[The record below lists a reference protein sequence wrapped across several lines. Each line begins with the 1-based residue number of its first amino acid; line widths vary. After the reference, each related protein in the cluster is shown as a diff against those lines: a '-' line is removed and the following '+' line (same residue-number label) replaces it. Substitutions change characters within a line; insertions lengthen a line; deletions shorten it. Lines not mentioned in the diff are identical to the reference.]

1 MKPTRYVVIPDIHNR
16 VGAAEAVASRYP
28 DHTKVFLGDYFDDYR
43 DNPCIAKLTAD
54 WLRWSVY
61 QPDRIHLMG
70 NHDLPY
76 IRPTMF
82 TTCPGWT
89 RDKYAVVNK
98 VMLEAD
104 WARLEL
110 LRIIQLDR
118 PLILSHAGLTLASI
132 HGVADANDVEVG
144 GRFEHLRELSVADHL
159 EEINMK
165 ARNCE
170 QAIMG
175 GWYHSWLA
183 QGRRMGRP
191 EAAGPFWLDMRDHHP
206 VNGIDQ
212 IVGHTLIDEPVKL
225 CLPNATTS
233 TSDNW
238 FIDTASR
245 HAVLIEDGKITPI
258 CADTG
263 GPFTTEH

>member
-1 MKPTRYVVIPDIHNR
+1 MNYIVIPDVHNR
-16 VGAAEAVASRYP
+16 VGAAEAVASKYP
-28 DHTKVFLGDYFDDYR
+28 NHTKVFLGDYFDDYH
-43 DNPCIAKLTAD
+43 DNPYIAKRTAD

-76 IRPTMF
+76 ACPTIYSM
-82 TTCPGWT
+82 CPGWS
-89 RDKYAVVNK
+89 RDKHAAVGK
-98 VMLEAD
+98 VMLRAD
-104 WARLEL
+104 WECLEL
-110 LRIIQLDR
+110 VSIIQLER
-118 PLILSHAGLTLASI
+118 PLVLSHAGFTLASI
-132 HGVADANDVEVG
+132 HSVQSACDVASD
-144 GRFEHLRELSVADHL
+144 GRADHL
-159 EEINMK
+159 RDLTPEENLDTIREK
-165 ARNCE
+165 ANNCM

-263 GPFTTEH
+263 GPFTTEHS